1 MGHNRQGEQR
11 KLKMTLQQEL
21 MVLEL
26 LEEDQDLDLEQ
37 LQRKM
42 EVQKLLLDILGEEE
56 LYWFQRSRSTWLHE
70 GDNNTEFFHRIA
82 NGRMRKNTIISLM
95 DVDKVNEGDSNL
107 LEHATDFLQNSLWA
121 CSW

>member
-1 MGHNRQGEQR
+1 
-11 KLKMTLQQEL
+11 MTLQQEL